1 MGSDLRHELR
11 QALTALQT
19 EITADSSRSLN
30 AHRARAH
37 LAELSSVRSLLTL
50 CLEALTGEKLEVD
63 ADFMTVGQ
71 VKDSQDAASFGAREL
86 RILREEVESRLAT
99 TPQLPRSSREML
111 QSVLESEQNAT
122 LTTERNEKR
131 RSENIEKALGV
142 CVRDMCNVLCEAL
155 ERAAPPGTAYEE
167 RRRIAQTAEAQVRD
181 IVAYWLQW
189 FVAADSRPEHPQIVH
204 LPPEMTLM
212 CLQDNGV
219 AEYVRLLRRCMH
231 LRRQHARTVATMR
244 RLGAAAGVCDICAIL
259 RAKIV
264 FHPSGSA

>member
-30 AHRARAH
+30 AHRTRAH
-37 LAELSSVRSLLTL
+37 LSELSSVRSLLAL
-50 CLEALTGEKLEVD
+50 CLEALTGDELEVD

-86 RILREEVESRLAT
+86 RILREEVEAQLAA
-99 TPQLPRSSREML
+99 PPNLPRSSRDML
-111 QSVLESEQNAT
+111 QAVLKAEESAT
-122 LTTERNEKR
+122 QATEINEKR
-131 RSENIEKALGV
+131 HSETMEKALGV
-142 CVRDMCNVLCEAL
+142 CARDLCSVLCEAL
-155 ERAAPPGTAYEE
+155 ERAAPPGTPYEE
-167 RRRIAQTAEAQVRD
+167 RRRIAQRAETQARD

-189 FVAADSRPEHPQIVH
+189 FVAAEARQDQPRPVL
-204 LPPEMTLM
+204 LPTDMTFL
-212 CLQDNGV
+212 CLHDNDV

-231 LRRQHARTVATMR
+231 LRRQHARTVAVLR
-244 RLGAAAGVCDICAIL
+244 RLGAAAGVCDICALL

-264 FHPSGSA
+264 FHPHAR